1 MIALVLMELVDIL
14 KAFAAA
20 LSIVLSA
27 QIVSDRPP
35 RVQTQEKTHRVRFR
49 AFGGFSAHFE

>member
-27 QIVSDRPP
+27 RKLYRIVR
-35 RVQTQEKTHRVRFR
+35 RVFKHKKKPTE
-49 AFGGFSAHFE
+49 